1 MSGRC
6 RRVGDA
12 NVNAR
17 HRRVNANTRHRRVAK
32 KGCVLTTRDYE
43 RQMRTVGVEGMGDYQ
58 P

>member
-1 MSGRC
+1 MSGGR

-12 NVNAR
+12 NANAG
-17 HRRVNANTRHRRVAK
+17 HRRVAK